1 MNYVKIPAFG
11 ETEFFEDAENKLSSV
26 CFIKNSEEKSFFG
39 YKELYEAEGF
49 TLFEEYLSG
58 SHRFAALRK
67 DDVGVFI
74 NYFGGSGDISVVEEK
89 ECGYFS
95 YSDKAGAP
103 IYTPAITQPEL
114 QDFGLSYAV
123 RLSDGRYLMIDGGG
137 GFEPDSDEL
146 FRILSEGTD
155 LETPTVAAWILS
167 HPHSDHYLTFNDFM
181 GRYGD
186 RVKVEKLMFLFPEAD
201 DTAHFPTINDQD
213 PRIGDI
219 SAVTN
224 FPIMYGLIEK
234 YGIPVFEPHTG
245 QRYKVGDAYIEIL
258 ASMDDTIHRTK
269 NINAS
274 SLIFKMALGG
284 QTVLFTTDGAFS
296 HAQLPERYGKYLKSD
311 ILQIPHHGFQSGT
324 AEAEIEGYKLVAP
337 KVCLLPVSDY
347 CAYTFFCTYKKG
359 TRYIMRMDGVE
370 EVISGDGGRT
380 ITLPYTP
387 SPEARRETEDKFFRG
402 LDDGGAQTWIFS
414 ELSTAREEDSVFS
427 FLNMTIFPTTV
438 YADIF
443 FEESSRIIRFLKIKL
458 SGGCIKIL
466 SIFGEEADGN
476 ALYFNGDSLK
486 RKGIPEN
493 KPFAVRFRS
502 DAPIVISHKDHKES
516 YRSTVNR

>member
-1 MNYVKIPAFG
+1 
-11 ETEFFEDAENKLSSV
+11 
-26 CFIKNSEEKSFFG
+26 
-39 YKELYEAEGF
+39 
-49 TLFEEYLSG
+49 
-58 SHRFAALRK
+58 
-67 DDVGVFI
+67 
-74 NYFGGSGDISVVEEK
+74 
-89 ECGYFS
+89 
-95 YSDKAGAP
+95 
-103 IYTPAITQPEL
+103 
-114 QDFGLSYAV
+114 
-123 RLSDGRYLMIDGGG
+123 
-137 GFEPDSDEL
+137 
-146 FRILSEGTD
+146 
-155 LETPTVAAWILS
+155 
-167 HPHSDHYLTFNDFM
+167 
-181 GRYGD
+181 
-186 RVKVEKLMFLFPEAD
+186 
-201 DTAHFPTINDQD
+201 
-213 PRIGDI
+213 
-219 SAVTN
+219 
-224 FPIMYGLIEK
+224 
-234 YGIPVFEPHTG
+234 
-245 QRYKVGDAYIEIL
+245 
-258 ASMDDTIHRTK
+258 
-269 NINAS
+269 
-274 SLIFKMALGG
+274 
-284 QTVLFTTDGAFS
+284 
-296 HAQLPERYGKYLKSD
+296 
-311 ILQIPHHGFQSGT
+311 
-324 AEAEIEGYKLVAP
+324 
-337 KVCLLPVSDY
+337 
-347 CAYTFFCTYKKG
+347 
-359 TRYIMRMDGVE
+359 MRMDGVE